1 MSTKLKLRGG
11 ATTELHSWAH
21 ENRNAPTQAEEIL
34 WEALRNR
41 QLEGLR
47 FRCQHAYA
55 TFIFDFF
62 CPAQKLIVEV
72 DGGYHTEENQALL
85 DTERDEY
92 LAELGFR
99 TLRFTND
106 QVLKSLPYVLQSIR
120 EATAPP
126 PP

>member
-1 MSTKLKLRGG
+1 MNTQFKLRGG
-11 ATTELHSWAH
+11 ATVELHGWAH
-21 ENRNAPTQAEEIL
+21 ENRNAPTQAEEML

-55 TFIFDFF
+55 TFIFDFY
-62 CPAQKLIVEV
+62 CPAHKLIVEV
-72 DGGYHTEENQALL
+72 DGGYHEEGDQALH

-92 LAELGFR
+92 LAGLGFR

-106 QVLKSLPYVLQSIR
+106 QVLRSLPRVLQTIKNV
-120 EATAPP
+120 TAPQP
-126 PP
+126 P